1 MAQGPSYAT
10 GRTLPDYL
18 RIAANVIY
26 AVAGLV
32 FLAGLFVDW
41 KFPGV
46 AVFLPLQIATNPAN
60 SGLFLLSIV
69 LLAVGFAF
77 GRTALTV
84 EGWQAEAVEQEQE
97 YTVDVG
103 GET

>member
-18 RIAANVIY
+18 RFGANVIY
-26 AVAGLV
+26 AVASLV
-32 FLAGLFVDW
+32 FLAGLYVDW
-41 KFPGV
+41 KYPGA
-46 AVFLPLQIATNPAN
+46 AVFLPFQIATNPAN

-77 GRTALTV
+77 GRTARTV
-84 EGWQAEAVEQEQE
+84 EDWQVEAVEQEQE

-103 GET
+103 DET